1 MRVYKAL
8 EKAEREQKRET
19 QGSEGLWN
27 VVIPEQ
33 PDVASQGQGT
43 AALGDLKKNRRL
55 AEYQKLRGA
64 LQSIPEARRGRG
76 IVVCS
81 SVQGEG
87 ASTVAADLASICA
100 LHNGAKVLLVDAAI
114 RHPNVHRRF
123 RITRQPGLANVLE
136 EGRPLSEKEI
146 SKSRVP
152 GLFLLPAGDSRLD
165 PTTALESERCKIMLC
180 RLGEAYDYVILDSG
194 PVHSCPETL
203 ALAEQASGVVLV
215 VRAERTRVEVVQ
227 AARDQLLSRG
237 AHLCGVVL
245 NRRKYYIPGFIYRR
259 L

>member
-8 EKAEREQKRET
+8 EKAERERET

-27 VVIPEQ
+27 AVTPEQ
-33 PDVASQGQGT
+33 RDVASQGQET
-43 AALGDLKKNRRL
+43 AVLGDLEKNRKL
-55 AEYQKLRGA
+55 AEYQRLRGA

-87 ASTVAADLASICA
+87 ASTVAADLARICA

-123 RITRQPGLANVLE
+123 RITRQPGLVNVLE

-146 SKSRVP
+146 SQSRIP

-165 PTTALESERCKIMLC
+165 PTTAFESERCRIMLC
-180 RLGEAYDYVILDSG
+180 HLGEAYDYVILDSG

-227 AARDQLLSRG
+227 AARDQLLNRG